1 MLQIKKD
8 KGEIVF
14 SYADGPAN
22 EPVQGRITYKKVSAK
37 RIAFTMMA
45 QTVVHFGDIE
55 DVATLLMA
63 IGSDLKV
70 EGRRLDESETD
81 GSPTEDGAGK
91 TDPDP
96 EQKSRATSRSS
107 L

>member
-1 MLQIKKD
+1 MILIKKD

-70 EGRRLDESETD
+70 EGRRVEESESDDTLTALEARD
-81 GSPTEDGAGK
+81 SDLKIGG
-91 TDPDP
+91 
-96 EQKSRATSRSS
+96 
-107 L
+107 